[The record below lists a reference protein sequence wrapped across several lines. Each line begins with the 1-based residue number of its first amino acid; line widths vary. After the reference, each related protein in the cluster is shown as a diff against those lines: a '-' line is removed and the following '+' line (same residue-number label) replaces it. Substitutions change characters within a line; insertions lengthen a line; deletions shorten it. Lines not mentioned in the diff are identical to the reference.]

1 MITEEKWLVQP
12 NKLFLVKQSK
22 HFKWT
27 LTYIKVAMKFKI
39 CSKILHEKCISKIF
53 KLSFSCDTL
62 HATECRVHSFQTSYS
77 CFPLSHILFP
87 ISYFEVLG
95 FSPYIF
101 ENLSKTF
108 TTSLT
113 DFFFL
118 ENSGIIAY
126 AVYKNSCWNI
136 FRLFI
141 FLFDLSLQI
150 RWQLLH

>member
-87 ISYFEVLG
+87 ISYFEILG

-108 TTSLT
+108 TTSLI
-113 DFFFL
+113 DFFFWKIVVSL
-118 ENSGIIAY
+118 HMLYIKTHVE
-126 AVYKNSCWNI
+126 I
-136 FRLFI
+136 FSDCLSFYLI
-141 FLFDLSLQI
+141 WSLQI
-150 RWQLLH
+150 RRQLLY